1 MVDLIKEL
9 TNKLSMTWC
18 DWAKVNNYI
27 YAWRECVFVLK
38 QWWSLVEKAIRGPNT
53 HDACTCSEYM
63 YQLTGHW
70 IRNRLVC
77 SNLTVVE

>member
-1 MVDLIKEL
+1 MFVTITINRFVLLIA
-9 TNKLSMTWC
+9 TGSGQGPMH
-18 DWAKVNNYI
+18 V

-53 HDACTCSEYM
+53 HDACTCSEYI